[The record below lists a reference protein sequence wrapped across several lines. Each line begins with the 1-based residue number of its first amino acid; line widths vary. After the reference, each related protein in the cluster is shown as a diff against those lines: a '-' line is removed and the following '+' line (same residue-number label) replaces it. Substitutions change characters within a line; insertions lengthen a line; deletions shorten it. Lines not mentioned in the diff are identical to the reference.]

1 MGGVVSARIRGTR
14 IHIVTDFSECVLLG
28 NTNCVI
34 HTEDKRTEDNITI
47 YNVVLVHKQVLPA
60 HQCWKLVIMYACL
73 SWLSL
78 RCWMWK
84 HYATCVG
91 TIITWLE
98 CGLCKGGTVV
108 PCVVVLTWVWNN
120 KRKVAAEW
128 MKGTQVK
135 WELRLIDS
143 MDSMFLGLALHVR
156 IRSHQNDRTSGGLE
170 PTSSLCDF
178 GLHWCVNYTTSIPV
192 PSFVLPPAQYL
203 GSSFTKTT
211 LSISNMKVSEIG
223 KVTYENWLVITYLQC
238 LLRTVYSLLQS
249 AWIQFSHKLLTF

>member
-34 HTEDKRTEDNITI
+34 HTEDKRT
-47 YNVVLVHKQVLPA
+47 VHYYIQCMFVRQVLPA

-120 KRKVAAEW
+120 KMKLQLSGWKDPSKVRTEIN
-128 MKGTQVK
+128 
-135 WELRLIDS
+135 RLDG
-143 MDSMFLGLALHVR
+143 FNVF
-156 IRSHQNDRTSGGLE
+156 RTCLTCE
-170 PTSSLCDF
+170 
-178 GLHWCVNYTTSIPV
+178 NPV
-192 PSFVLPPAQYL
+192 PSEWSDIRWSWTYQFPVWFWIALMRELHHQYSSAFICVASCTQYL

-223 KVTYENWLVITYLQC
+223 KVTYENWLVNPYPQC